1 MAENMEEA
9 VAVMVRALVHHPEQ
23 VEVRAM
29 PRDGK
34 TTVLEIY
41 VAEGDM
47 GPLIGRQGRT
57 IKSLRSVFDA
67 ISRKHHHRF
76 ILEIVE

>member
-1 MAENMEEA
+1 MEEA
-9 VAVMVRALVHHPEQ
+9 VAMLVRSLVRHPDA
-23 VEVRAM
+23 VEVRAV

-34 TTVLEIY
+34 TTIIEIQ
-41 VAEGDM
+41 VVDADM

-57 IKSLRSVFDA
+57 IRALRTIFDA